1 MDLKKV
7 DLTTPSQKVI
17 AGVGLACILMAFWF
31 LLPSLIWFFTHT
43 LYLIALVIVT
53 GFLALNYNNIWQY
66 TKQLTWEL
74 TKNRISSDKL
84 YYMYRYHEYLLE
96 RLANLDKSIQSIT
109 AIRSKLE
116 RKLTDTLNRHKENK
130 EKAIQFEE
138 EKKPDLVIKTMYGK
152 IQIDQGIIDSLSP
165 KLEGIEKQEKYL
177 KDLYDAWAADIEKLK
192 YTLDNKADEYN
203 LLKEMADASGSA
215 KEFLKGDSTEYK
227 EFQESLVQI
236 ENSVNSYIG
245 TIDSFERKVNPIMQ
259 NLAANQS
266 VDEKAGKALLEEYKK
281 QKIDFTNKLPA
292 KKK

>member
-1 MDLKKV
+1 MDLNKV

-17 AGVGLACILMAFWF
+17 AGVGLACVLMIFWF
-31 LLPSLIWFFTHT
+31 LLPSLIWFFQNT
-43 LYLIALVIVT
+43 LYLIALVVVT

-66 TKQLTWEL
+66 CKQLTWEL

-138 EKKPDLVIKTMYGK
+138 EKKPELVIKTMYGK

-165 KLEGIEKQEKYL
+165 KLEGIEKQEQYL

-227 EFQESLVQI
+227 EYQESLVQI

-281 QKIDFTNKLPA
+281 QKIDFTKQLPA
-292 KKK
+292 KK